1 MSRAVNLSPE
11 QRIIMVDVSMFDGY
25 RYFFWSFVGEGFD
38 LETLYE
44 LRSIEEADI
53 TTGEGGRRASELS
66 EAPVP
71 GTAMGDTPESA
82 TVQTVPECHKP
93 ARGGKRR
100 SHGAAGVMGAV
111 PTLQTRR
118 D

>member
-1 MSRAVNLSPE
+1 MSRAVNL
-11 QRIIMVDVSMFDGY
+11 VDVSMFDGS
-25 RYFFWSFVGEGFD
+25 RYSFWSFVGEGFD
-38 LETLYE
+38 LETLDE
-44 LRSIEEADI
+44 LRSIEEDEI

-66 EAPVP
+66 EVPVP

-100 SHGAAGVMGAV
+100 SHGAAGIMGAV